1 MWEEICI
8 SIIESEEKEM
18 IFLHKTEVIEAL
30 QKLRDEKSVNMAS
43 SIIYSEVINEAI
55 MRIMELKA
63 HEENNLIC
71 SSLILQRE
79 LLHLEDNMILNKEV
93 TMKDGKKYR
102 ITCEVI

>member
-1 MWEEICI
+1 
-8 SIIESEEKEM
+8 M

-71 SSLILQRE
+71 STLILQRE
-79 LLHLEDNMILNKEV
+79 LLQLEDNMILNKEV